1 MNEPTIICPS
11 CSEEIKLNESLAGP
25 LVAAT
30 KKEFQRKLDEQ
41 QLNAEQN
48 ENILKE
54 KLSKDLETE
63 RLKLAKEADEKAR
76 RALSLELEE
85 KGKEASELKEL
96 LQQRE
101 AKLTEA
107 QKAQAEFIKKQR
119 ELEEQKREFELTVE
133 KRIQESQAAIK
144 EKAMKDAEEGLKL
157 KISEKEQT
165 ISAMQKKVEELQR
178 RAEQGSQQL
187 QGEVLELELES
198 LLSEK
203 FPLDNILP
211 VPKGEFGGDVIQ
223 EVLGLG
229 DKPSG
234 KLLWEMKRTK
244 NWSDGWLTK
253 LRGDQR
259 AAHADLAIIV
269 SHTLPKDIETF
280 GIVDSVW
287 VTAPR
292 YTIPLAIALRQS
304 VIEVSNTR
312 MSQEGQETKMELV
325 YEYLTGPKFRH
336 RIEAIVEKFDD
347 MQSDLEKERK
357 MMTRQWAKRQL
368 QIEGV
373 IGATVGLHGD
383 LQGIAGK
390 AIQEIDSLEMA
401 ILEHDGENNE

>member
-1 MNEPTIICPS
+1 MSEPTIVCPN

-30 KKEFQRKLDEQ
+30 KKEFQQKLAEQ
-41 QLNAEQN
+41 QLDAENN
-48 ENILKE
+48 EKNLKE
-54 KLSKDLETE
+54 QLSKDLDAE
-63 RLKLAKEADEKAR
+63 RAKLAKQAEEKAR
-76 RALSLELEE
+76 RALSIELEE

-96 LQQRE
+96 LEQRE

-119 ELEEQKREFELTVE
+119 ELDEQKREFELTIE

-144 EKAMKDAEEGLKL
+144 DKAMKDAEEGLKL

-198 LLSEK
+198 LLGEK

-223 EVLGLG
+223 EVLGMG

-244 NWSDGWLTK
+244 NWSDGWLAK

-269 SHTLPKDIETF
+269 SHTLPKGIETF
-280 GIVDSVW
+280 GIVESVW

-312 MSQEGQETKMELV
+312 LSQDGQETKMELV
-325 YEYLTGPKFRH
+325 YEYLTGSKFRH
-336 RIEAIVEKFDD
+336 RIEAIVEKFSD
-347 MQSDLEKERK
+347 MQDDLDRERK
-357 MMTRQWAKRQL
+357 MMTRQWAKRQT

-373 IGATVGLHGD
+373 ISTTLGLHGD

-390 AIQEIDSLEMA
+390 AIQEIESLDLSL
-401 ILEHDGENNE
+401 LEHDDGGDK